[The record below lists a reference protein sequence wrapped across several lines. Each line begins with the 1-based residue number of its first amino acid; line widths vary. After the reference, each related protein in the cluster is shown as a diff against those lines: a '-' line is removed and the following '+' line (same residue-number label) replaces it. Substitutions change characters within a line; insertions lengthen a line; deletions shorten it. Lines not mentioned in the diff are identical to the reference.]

1 MDRLGGSTSLGMYTA
16 GSFHG
21 ALSDA
26 ADIIVEE
33 ALRLNYLGLIDAVV
47 KGSTLRRNKT
57 ISVKDLDREQKSG
70 RFFNVVRET

>member
-1 MDRLGGSTSLGMYTA
+1 MYTA

>member
-1 MDRLGGSTSLGMYTA
+1 MYTA

-26 ADIIVEE
+26 GIIVEE